1 MLSSVFFIICKTNT
15 NKIGQVNLT
24 GAYVRLQLIRA
35 YFGHL
40 TLSPVR
46 WIHNEL
52 KNKHRTRQIVDCWNI
67 CVFHA
72 VKPRFGIAAI
82 IQAALMSLSCVENC
96 CVLCNQTYAVHAY
109 SFQVTKYSVHCELMD
124 RSSISIHVIS
134 FVNVSVS
141 YSKPPLHFYFFLFLH
156 MQINENKFRILFCI
170 NFCFNGLHIDIY
182 LHDIIDQ

>member
-82 IQAALMSLSCVENC
+82 IQVLKTVVYFVIKRMQFMHILSMLRNTQCTLNEWIGR
-96 CVLCNQTYAVHAY
+96 
-109 SFQVTKYSVHCELMD
+109 
-124 RSSISIHVIS
+124 RSP
-134 FVNVSVS
+134 NVS
-141 YSKPPLHFYFFLFLH
+141 F
-156 MQINENKFRILFCI
+156 ILC
-170 NFCFNGLHIDIY
+170 FCFILH
-182 LHDIIDQ
+182 